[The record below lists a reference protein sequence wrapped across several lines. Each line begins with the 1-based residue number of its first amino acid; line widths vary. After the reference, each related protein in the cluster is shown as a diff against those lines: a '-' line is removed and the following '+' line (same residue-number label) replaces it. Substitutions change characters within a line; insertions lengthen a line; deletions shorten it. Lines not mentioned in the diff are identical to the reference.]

1 MIWNTLQLAFRELRA
16 NILRSLLTTLGIIVG
31 VAAVVTVVTLGQGL
45 TLKVTSDIAAMGK
58 NLLFV
63 LPFTPQRSG
72 PATPQTPF
80 KVSDAEAIMREI
92 QGVLAVAPSTIKQSQ
107 VVYGSNNWSVQ
118 INGTTNPYLIV
129 RDWPIAQ
136 GRMFTES
143 EERGGRPVCILGET
157 PRKELF
163 GHQNPLGASIRI
175 GQTTTCEVVGVLSM
189 KGQSTFGQDQD
200 DLILMPISAVQRR
213 MTGNDDV
220 QQIWL
225 SAVSAERVKPVQN
238 ALATLMRERRRLRPG
253 EQDNFL
259 IRDLQSVSS
268 LVESTTT
275 LLTAGLSAVAA
286 ISLLVGGIGIMN
298 IMLVSVTERT
308 REIGIRLAIG
318 ALERDVLLQ
327 FLIEAIL
334 LSCVGGLIGAL
345 LGLGGSAAIAYAIG
359 VPFVLS
365 PWVVVVAF
373 AFSAAVGI
381 IFGFFP
387 ARRAAG
393 LDPIDALRYE

>member
-1 MIWNTLQLAFRELRA
+1 MWWTTLQLAWRELRA
-16 NILRSLLTTLGIIVG
+16 NVLRSLLTTLGIIVG
-31 VAAVVTVVTLGQGL
+31 VAAVVIVVTLGQGL
-45 TLKVTSDIAAMGK
+45 TVKVTADIASMGR

-63 LPFTPQRSG
+63 LPFTPQRAG

-80 KVSDAEAIMREI
+80 KIDDAHAIEREI
-92 QGVLAVAPSTIKQSQ
+92 QGIAAVAPSTIRQTQ
-107 VVYGSNNWSVQ
+107 AVYGSNNWQVAV
-118 INGTTNPYLIV
+118 NGTTNPYFTV
-129 RDWPIAQ
+129 RDWPIRQ
-136 GRMFTES
+136 GRMFTDS

-163 GHQNPLGASIRI
+163 GQQTPLGASIRL
-175 GQTTTCEVVGVLSM
+175 GVTSCEVVGVLTP

-200 DLILMPISAVQRR
+200 DTIIMPILAVQRR

-220 QQIWL
+220 QQIW
-225 SAVSAERVKPVQN
+225 VSAATAAQVHPVQESI
-238 ALATLMRERRRLRPG
+238 AALMRERRRIRPG

-268 LVESTTT
+268 LVESTTA

-327 FLIEAIL
+327 FLIEAVL
-334 LSCVGGLIGAL
+334 LSCVGGLIGAA
-345 LGLGGSAAIAYAIG
+345 LGLSASAAIAYAIG

-365 PWVVVVAF
+365 PWVVVVSF
-373 AFSAAVGI
+373 GFSAAVGI

-393 LDPIDALRYE
+393 LDPIEALRYE

>member
-1 MIWNTLQLAFRELRA
+1 MFWNTLQLAWRELRA
-16 NILRSLLTTLGIIVG
+16 NLLRSLLTTLGIIVG

-45 TLKVTSDIAAMGK
+45 TLKVTADIASMGR

-63 LPFTPQRSG
+63 LPFTPQRAG

-80 KVSDAEAIMREI
+80 KMDDAQAIEREI
-92 QGVLAVAPSTIKQSQ
+92 QGIAAVAPAAIKQTQ
-107 VVYGSNNWSVQ
+107 AVYGSNNWQVS
-118 INGTTNPYLIV
+118 ITGTTNPYLV
-129 RDWPIAQ
+129 ARDWPIAQ
-136 GRMFTES
+136 GRAFSES
-143 EERGGRPVCILGET
+143 EERGGRPVCIIGET

-163 GHQNPLGASIRI
+163 GQQTPLGASIRL
-175 GQTTTCEVVGVLSM
+175 GVTSCEVVGVLAI

-200 DLILMPISAVQRR
+200 DTVLMPILAVQRR
-213 MTGNDDV
+213 MIGNDNV
-220 QQIWL
+220 QQIF
-225 SAVSAERVKPVQN
+225 VSATTAAQVKPVQD
-238 ALATLMRERRRLRPG
+238 AISALMRERRRIRPG

-268 LVESTTT
+268 LVESTSQ

-327 FLIEAIL
+327 FLIEAVV
-334 LSCVGGLIGAL
+334 LSCVGGLIGAAI
-345 LGLGGSAAIAYAIG
+345 GLAGSAGIAYWIG

-373 AFSAAVGI
+373 GFSAAVGI
-381 IFGFFP
+381 VFGFFP

-393 LDPIDALRYE
+393 LDPIEALRYE